1 VFRLIIVGIGDLIR
15 HSVIGAINDLR
26 QDPQGAFAIRADAA
40 YRDSVRSDQ
49 AHAHIREEI
58 IPHNG
63 VLALDGHHARRV
75 QHQFGIDDLDVLEV
89 GEIRGWGDVVKL
101 AVHHPQCRAS
111 LGETQFIYV
120 LDRDVR

>member
-1 VFRLIIVGIGDLIR
+1 LGLAIVLRTIAITRFTDRVVSLYEVFRLIIVGIGDLIR

-26 QDPQGAFAIRADAA
+26 QDPQGAFAIRAGAA

-75 QHQFGIDDLDVLEV
+75 
-89 GEIRGWGDVVKL
+89 
-101 AVHHPQCRAS
+101 
-111 LGETQFIYV
+111 
-120 LDRDVR
+120 